1 MNISG
6 DFSMDTGDAANAA
19 VTVQTHPPKYEE
31 LVYESEADG
40 YKYYKCGPHN
50 MCIVSWPFAKFS
62 GENIDR
68 RTLRATGTSWTRCRA
83 RSSCM
88 TGRQTIP
95 LPPQPRMYVISPAY
109 LFGFLLQDTSSI
121 VKYDDRGRPIFP
133 TDAKGNPVLPT
144 DDRGLPVCLF
154 N

>member
-50 MCIVSWPFAKFS
+50 MCIVS
-62 GENIDR
+62 
-68 RTLRATGTSWTRCRA
+68 
-83 RSSCM
+83 
-88 TGRQTIP
+88 
-95 LPPQPRMYVISPAY
+95 
-109 LFGFLLQDTSSI
+109 
-121 VKYDDRGRPIFP
+121 
-133 TDAKGNPVLPT
+133 
-144 DDRGLPVCLF
+144 
-154 N
+154 

>member
-50 MCIVSWPFAKFS
+50 MCIVSLIICLFLC
-62 GENIDR
+62 EYVDC
-68 RTLRATGTSWTRCRA
+68 RTLLATGTSWTLCQA
-83 RSSCM
+83 HSSCM
-88 TGRQTIP
+88 TGSKTIP
-95 LPPQPRMYVISPAY
+95 LPPQPRM
-109 LFGFLLQDTSSI
+109 
-121 VKYDDRGRPIFP
+121 
-133 TDAKGNPVLPT
+133 
-144 DDRGLPVCLF
+144 
-154 N
+154 